1 MWTLSLISFLLLGGF
16 LTLSGMRFGIPD
28 MVSDTYYQLQNTTGS
43 EILPFG
49 EQRNMGWLFTLV
61 MLATAMLMLCCILD
75 TGKGVQSLAFL
86 GCTGLAFVGCSP
98 NYCEQT
104 EGTVHKAA
112 ATIAAIGCVGWCLSV
127 LPLPTL
133 LIATAYM
140 VYLVVAELF
149 KALNGIWYISG
160 NARFHPWYWAEVA
173 AFVDVFVTYWS
184 V

>member
-16 LTLSGMRFGIPD
+16 LSLSGMRFGIPD
-28 MVSDTYYQLQNTTGS
+28 MVSDTYYQLQNTSGS
-43 EILPFG
+43 EILPFE
-49 EQRNMGWLFTLV
+49 EQRNMGWLFTVV
-61 MLATAMLMLCCILD
+61 MMVTSMLMLVCILD
-75 TGKGVQSLAFL
+75 TGQGVQFLAFL
-86 GCTGLAFVGCSP
+86 GCSGLAFVGCSP
-98 NYCEQT
+98 NYLDQT

>member
-28 MVSDTYYQLQNTTGS
+28 MVSDTYYQLQDTSGS
-43 EILPFG
+43 EILPFE

-61 MLATAMLMLCCILD
+61 MLATSMLMLVCILD
-75 TGKGVQSLAFL
+75 TGQGVRFLAFL
-86 GCTGLAFVGCSP
+86 GCSGLAFVGCSP
-98 NYCEQT
+98 NYLDQS

-160 NARFHPWYWAEVA
+160 NTKFHPWYWAEVA